1 MSDPFERAVERER
14 SERLGRRYSAVWRR
28 FGIHLRIY
36 LIVNLMLAAIWA
48 VEALVDNGHP
58 LWFLP
63 VAWGWGIGLLIHY
76 VVVTQVTGSWWP
88 PRRQASGPAG
98 ISASWAHR

>member
-14 SERLGRRYSAVWRR
+14 SERLGRRHGAVWKR

-36 LIVNLMLAAIWA
+36 LIVNLVLTAIWA

-58 LWFLP
+58 LWFLQ
-63 VAWGWGIGLLIHY
+63 VAWGWGIGLFIHY
-76 VVVTQVTGSWWP
+76 VIVTQVTGQWWP
-88 PRRQASGPAG
+88 RRRAPSPNAIGSSKGHQ
-98 ISASWAHR
+98 